1 MSDTAGRAAELLRA
15 LIANACVN
23 DGTPESGQEIRSAET
38 LAQFFAGTGVEVEVF
53 EPLPGRA
60 SLVARLRGDD
70 PDVGTLC
77 FLAHTDVVP
86 AVASRW
92 SVDPFAGEVHDGC
105 VWGRGGVDML
115 NQTAAHAVAVAGLA
129 ERARSGDRLGGDVVF
144 VAAADE
150 EAGGAHGTGWL
161 ASNAPDAIACDWA
174 VGEGGGFRLA
184 LDAGA
189 DDAAVAVMVGEKG
202 PMWQHLTFEGVPGHG
217 SMPYATDNA
226 LVKAAAVAQ
235 RLAEFAA
242 PAALHDVWHEMLEA
256 TALPDA
262 VRMAL
267 SDAAHV
273 DAAIADMATSHP
285 AAARVLHA
293 CSHTTYS
300 PNVVSAGIKANVVA
314 PNAELDVDVRVM
326 PGVSE
331 ADVHREMAA
340 ALGDLF
346 DTAVVETVLGFEATT
361 SPRRGELWDACV
373 DATTAVCGP
382 TRLAP
387 WVAPFSTDARFL
399 RAAGAVAYGFTIH
412 DGGVNLDSFG
422 SMFHGDDEHVSVASL
437 GVAVDVYVELARRLC
452 G

>member
-161 ASNAPDAIACDWA
+161 ASNAPGAIACDWA

-285 AAARVLHA
+285 AAARPPRLQPHDLL
-293 CSHTTYS
+293 
-300 PNVVSAGIKANVVA
+300 PQ
-314 PNAELDVDVRVM
+314 R
-326 PGVSE
+326 
-331 ADVHREMAA
+331 RERRHQ
-340 ALGDLF
+340 GQ
-346 DTAVVETVLGFEATT
+346 
-361 SPRRGELWDACV
+361 RRGAE
-373 DATTAVCGP
+373 
-382 TRLAP
+382 RR
-387 WVAPFSTDARFL
+387 AR
-399 RAAGAVAYGFTIH
+399 RRRSCHARGERGGRPPR
-412 DGGVNLDSFG
+412 DGGG
-422 SMFHGDDEHVSVASL
+422 
-437 GVAVDVYVELARRLC
+437 ARRPVRHRC
-452 G
+452 RRDRARVRGDHQPPAR